1 MENKTISL
9 DGWELVDAGHTTVS
23 TIAINSL
30 QMNGRNGHDGYLRKA
45 VMVPKATNILL
56 SAISYRSHPKASD
69 VQVGISAQWGH
80 WAGRDFTTS
89 TPTYLLNEHGG
100 GLLILML
107 RFAGEWGTHTCQFRD
122 IQLSYEPVSD
132 PEPEPPP
139 DSGIAGQLAE
149 IHQEI
154 RGITEQIKLH
164 LDQLEVRVREIDKLM
179 AEDKKAHDWVD
190 TYNRSIK

>member
-1 MENKTISL
+1 MAMHISTEGWEFVENQNSILGSGPSFIMISGSNGHSAIVQKTIFL
-9 DGWELVDAGHTTVS
+9 GHKAKNLLLVAFCTKYDKDYSDIRIG
-23 TIAINSL
+23 I
-30 QMNGRNGHDGYLRKA
+30 K
-45 VMVPKATNILL
+45 PK
-56 SAISYRSHPKASD
+56 
-69 VQVGISAQWGH
+69 WGH
-80 WAGRDFTTS
+80 WSGR
-89 TPTYLLNEHGG
+89 NESIVSPMCRLESSDENVVLQIQFGG
-100 GLLILML
+100 ESGFHSCKITNIEL
-107 RFAGEWGTHTCQFRD
+107 A
-122 IQLSYEPVSD
+122 YEPVE

-139 DSGIAGQLAE
+139 DLGIAGQLAE